1 MQKSFSGFQ
10 TRPVI
15 SKSQH
20 ERTDESSH
28 LTKYQIFRIDLSQAQ
43 KNIYFV
49 DLLQIDLNHLK
60 ILKMQVSLSVFKF
73 QGSIN
78 DFFRKYINIV
88 QVYKY

>member
-43 KNIYFV
+43 KNILYFV

-60 ILKMQVSLSVFKF
+60 ILKMQVSLSVFSFK
-73 QGSIN
+73 
-78 DFFRKYINIV
+78 V
-88 QVYKY
+88 QSTIS

>member
-43 KNIYFV
+43 KNILYFV

-60 ILKMQVSLSVFKF
+60 ILKMQVSLSVF

-78 DFFRKYINIV
+78 DFLRKYINIV

>member
-1 MQKSFSGFQ
+1 M
-10 TRPVI
+10 
-15 SKSQH
+15 
-20 ERTDESSH
+20 
-28 LTKYQIFRIDLSQAQ
+28 TKYQIFWIDLSQAQ

-60 ILKMQVSLSVFKF
+60 ILKMQVSLSVF

-78 DFFRKYINIV
+78 DFLRKYINIV

>member
-78 DFFRKYINIV
+78 DFLRKCINIV

>member
-15 SKSQH
+15 SKSKH

-28 LTKYQIFRIDLSQAQ
+28 LTKYQIFRIDLSTL
-43 KNIYFV
+43 YFV

-60 ILKMQVSLSVFKF
+60 ILKMQVSLSVFSFK
-73 QGSIN
+73 
-78 DFFRKYINIV
+78 V
-88 QVYKY
+88 QSTIS

>member
-60 ILKMQVSLSVFKF
+60 ILKMQVSLFVFKF

-78 DFFRKYINIV
+78 DFLRKCINIV

>member
-43 KNIYFV
+43 KNILYFV

-60 ILKMQVSLSVFKF
+60 ILKMQVSLSVFSFK
-73 QGSIN
+73 
-78 DFFRKYINIV
+78 V
-88 QVYKY
+88 QLTIS

>member
-43 KNIYFV
+43 KNILYFV
-49 DLLQIDLNHLK
+49 DLLKIDLNHLK
-60 ILKMQVSLSVFKF
+60 ILKMQVSLSVFSFK
-73 QGSIN
+73 
-78 DFFRKYINIV
+78 V
-88 QVYKY
+88 QLTIS

>member
-43 KNIYFV
+43 KNILYFV

-60 ILKMQVSLSVFKF
+60 ILKMQVSLSVF
-73 QGSIN
+73 QGSSN
-78 DFFRKYINIV
+78 DFLRKYINIV

>member
-60 ILKMQVSLSVFKF
+60 ILKMQVSLSVF
-73 QGSIN
+73 QGSSN
-78 DFFRKYINIV
+78 DFLRKYINIV